1 MIYKA
6 PTESTIFL
14 LRDVLGFENEL
25 LEPILEEAA
34 KLCEEEIAPT
44 NQIGDEE
51 GCFHHIHAA
60 TGDLKEINQVHVP
73 ECFKE
78 PYKKFCEG
86 GWIGLSVPERFGG
99 QGLPFALAVAT
110 NEFVSSSNMAWSL
123 YPGITRGAIQ
133 SLLVSAS
140 DAQKETYIPRLV
152 RGEWTGTMCLT
163 EPHCGTDLGLLK
175 TKAVDKQNGS
185 FKITGQKIFI
195 SGGDHDLTDNILHL
209 VLARVEGDPEGV
221 KGISLFAVPKILP
234 DFERNKV
241 FAGSIESKMGIHGS
255 PTCVMNFDE
264 ATGFLIGERCKGLQ
278 GMFVMM
284 NELRLGCAIHGLS
297 QSELAYQNALQY
309 AKDRIQSK
317 SAVNLSGPSVPIITH
332 PDVRRM
338 LMDVRCINEAA
349 RLLVLEAA
357 MLVDKIDE
365 SKRVA
370 KFNSKEY
377 QHFKGL
383 AKFQCLP
390 TDSWSD
396 PDIEKVAQEAEDR
409 LGLMTP
415 VLKGVITDYGV
426 ENAIKMQQVWGGH
439 GYIRDNGMEQIVRD
453 ARIAMI
459 YEGANGIQA
468 LDLVGRKLPKNMGRG
483 ITKFFAESNEFINS
497 LVSATDVN
505 VLAVRSGVFHALQDL
520 EQATQWL
527 VKNAMKNPNNA
538 GSASYDYMK
547 MMGLVMLGLAHLKIV
562 TKTTDKTRHD
572 NALYFVERIIPE
584 TSFLLERIEYG
595 SDTMMGAEF

>member
-1 MIYKA
+1 MHYKA
-6 PTESTIFL
+6 PLDSTLFL
-14 LRDVLGFENEL
+14 LRDVLKFDNEL
-25 LEPILEEAA
+25 LEPILTEIA
-34 KLCEEEIAPT
+34 KLSEEEIAPT
-44 NQIGDEE
+44 NQEGDYQ
-51 GCFHHIHAA
+51 GCFMKKELSEDKNNLRNIIT
-60 TGDLKEINQVHVP
+60 TGNVQVP
-73 ECFKE
+73 KCFHE
-78 PYKKFCEG
+78 PYKKFAEG

-99 QGLPFALAVAT
+99 QGMPFTMAVAA

-123 YPGITRGAIQ
+123 FPGITRGAIQ
-133 SLLVSAS
+133 ALLVSGN
-140 DAQKETYIPRLV
+140 DAQKEHFIPPMV

-185 FKITGQKIFI
+185 YEITGQKIFI

-221 KGISLFAVPKILP
+221 KGISLFSVPKFLV
-234 DFERNKV
+234 DLSRNKV
-241 FAGSIESKMGIHGS
+241 SVGSIEEKMGIHGS
-255 PTCVMNFDE
+255 PTCVMNFDG

-332 PDVRRM
+332 PDIRRM

-349 RLLVLEAA
+349 RLLILEAA
-357 MLVDKIDE
+357 TLVDKGGE
-365 SKRVA
+365 
-370 KFNSKEY
+370 
-377 QHFKGL
+377 
-383 AKFQCLP
+383 
-390 TDSWSD
+390 
-396 PDIEKVAQEAEDR
+396 EAEDR

-415 VLKGVITDYGV
+415 VLKGVVTDYGV

-439 GYIRDNGMEQIVRD
+439 GYVRDNGMEQIVRD

-468 LDLVGRKLPKNMGRG
+468 LDLVGRKLPKNMGRA
-483 ITKFFAESNEFINS
+483 ITKFLKDSQEVLNYGYSKEAINHI
-497 LVSATDVN
+497 VQPVAQ
-505 VLAVRSGVFHALQDL
+505 ALDEL
-520 EQATQWL
+520 KQATEWL
-527 VKNAMKNPNNA
+527 AYNAMSNPNNA

-547 MMGLVMLGLAHLKIV
+547 MMGLVMLGMAHIKICAAKHGV
-562 TKTTDKTRHD
+562 PDDQDRWNTAR
-572 NALYFVERIIPE
+572 YFVERILPE
-584 TSFLLERIEYG
+584 TSFLLKRIRDG
-595 SDTMMGAEF
+595 SKTMMEAEL